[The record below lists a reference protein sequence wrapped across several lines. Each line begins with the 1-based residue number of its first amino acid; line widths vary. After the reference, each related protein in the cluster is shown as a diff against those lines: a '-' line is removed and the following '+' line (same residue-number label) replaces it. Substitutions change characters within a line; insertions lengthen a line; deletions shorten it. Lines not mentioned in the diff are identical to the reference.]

1 MGLDCNKLTNMKYNS
16 LLSVCLMT
24 ALLFS
29 CKTSEVEGIEGTTE
43 VTFSLA
49 TDGTHHKVKSELA
62 ADYIPEVDDFTVEVF
77 KQEGSK
83 DKRLYRDT
91 YPNSKDKA
99 IKLNAGSYY
108 MLAYHGNALGVGFGK
123 EYAYFQAKEPFQISA
138 DQRKVS
144 VSATA
149 KLYNVKVAMNYGADL
164 LKDYPDFLITLATDK
179 EGAKGTLSYT
189 KNDAAKEGFI
199 PAGTLTFTLFQ
210 DKSQVKANPDENGN
224 IKVNAF
230 RKTITVEPNDF
241 ITLTVNTKPA
251 EGKLTVGIEID
262 KETETVTDNV
272 EINSTYVSTE
282 APVVTLGDKLTSTL
296 EFHEEEDLTGALV
309 SLKSAAGY
317 SHVYLD
323 FTSPYLES
331 KGLISGLDLMNMDEA
346 TKAKMDKLGIT
357 TTEMGPDV
365 KFAAVDFSGLSQKVK
380 YEAVPFD
387 ATFNVRVVDNNGNT
401 VTSAPFTIKIQ
412 KLTAQ
417 VNVAKANAFARSFR
431 GVTMTVNKGTASKFA
446 LQYRTGDGDWTTVK
460 PESIEGNTLNFA
472 KIGGSLLPETAYQFR
487 SIYDNNAA
495 EVSDNVVVTTEAAA
509 QVGNA
514 GFEEWTTETIKI
526 SVEAA
531 KDRELDWYLPYS
543 NNSDSNN
550 SDNWWAVTSKRSI
563 VTNILG
569 TTETC
574 VKSFPTVA
582 YSPQE
587 FTQGN
592 INISAHVYSVN
603 VGKYNTDLTPN
614 SMFGHDD
621 KTYVG
626 ELFIGTADDSGNHS
640 SDGHSFASRPD
651 KFSFKYK
658 YTPVKNEKFYVEIL
672 FKDASGNVIFS
683 KVDNDG
689 PSSSAWATYT
699 CDINWEDIHKKV
711 SSIYISFKSTSS
723 SSPDKINRSTIEVA
737 GNNFTGHFGS
747 SLYIDD
753 IQMIYE

>member
-77 KQEGSK
+77 KQKDSK
-83 DKRLYRDT
+83 EVRLYRDS

-99 IKLNAGSYY
+99 IKLNEGSYY

-210 DKSQVKANPDENGN
+210 DKSQVNATPDENGN
-224 IKVNAF
+224 IKVTAF
-230 RKTITVEPNDF
+230 QKTITVEPNDF

-317 SHVYLD
+317 SQVHLD
-323 FTSPYLES
+323 FNSPYLGS
-331 KGLISGLDLMNMDEA
+331 KGLISGLDLMKMDEA

-380 YEAVPFD
+380 YEADPFD

-417 VNVAKANAFARSFR
+417 VNVAEANAFARSFR
-431 GVTMTVNKGTASKFA
+431 GVTMTVNEGTASKFA

-472 KIGGSLLPETAYQFR
+472 KIGGNLLPETAYQFR

-509 QVGNA
+509 QDGNA
-514 GFEEWTTETIKI
+514 GFEDWTTESMTKEVQAG
-526 SVEAA
+526 STYT
-531 KDRELDWYLPYS
+531 RNWY
-543 NNSDSNN
+543 NAFVNSEDS
-550 SDNWWAVTSKRSI
+550 WWAVTSKKSMPSS
-563 VTNILG
+563 VSASSNYN
-569 TTETC
+569 
-574 VKSFPTVA
+574 VKNTPTVA
-582 YSPQE
+582 YSADS
-587 FTQGN
+587 FSGSK
-592 INISAHVYSVN
+592 SAHIFTVN
-603 VGKYNTDLTPN
+603 IGYFNTPDVASGT
-614 SMFGHDD
+614 S
-621 KTYVG
+621 YAG
-626 ELFIGTADDSGNHS
+626 ELFIGTADDSGNPTYS
-640 SDGHSFASRPD
+640 GHMFTTRPD
-651 KFSFKYK
+651 KLSFRYK
-658 YTPVKNEKFYVEIL
+658 YAPKGSEKFYVKIEL
-672 FKDASGNVIFS
+672 KDAAGSVLYSKEDTQGPEASKWTEYTTSIDWADLTKKPENILIIFKS
-683 KVDNDG
+683 
-689 PSSSAWATYT
+689 SSSA
-699 CDINWEDIHKKV
+699 KPKV
-711 SSIYISFKSTSS
+711 SAKS
-723 SSPDKINRSTIEVA
+723 NLEVA
-737 GNNFTGHFGS
+737 GKTERGHFGS

>member
-99 IKLNAGSYY
+99 IKLNVGSYY

-123 EYAYFQAKEPFQISA
+123 EYAYFQAKEPFQISK

-179 EGAKGTLSYT
+179 AGAKGTLSYT
-189 KNDAAKEGFI
+189 KDDAAKEGFI

-210 DKSQVKANPDENGN
+210 DKSQVNATPDENGN
-224 IKVNAF
+224 IKVTAF
-230 RKTITVEPNDF
+230 QKTITVEPNDF

-282 APVVTLGDKLTSTL
+282 APIVTLGDKLASTL
-296 EFHEEEDLTGALV
+296 EFHEDEDLTGALV
-309 SLKSAAGY
+309 SLKSSAGY

-331 KGLISGLDLMNMDEA
+331 KGLKSGLDLMNMDEA
-346 TKAKMDKLGIT
+346 TKAEMDKLGIT
-357 TTEMGPDV
+357 TTEMGPDI

-387 ATFNVRVVDNNGNT
+387 ATFKVRVVDNNDNT
-401 VTSAPFTIKIQ
+401 VTSAPFTIKIK

-417 VNVAKANAFARSFR
+417 VNVAEANAFARSFR
-431 GVTMTVNKGTASKFA
+431 GVTMTVNEGIASKFA
-446 LQYRTGDGDWTTVK
+446 LQYRTGEGDWTTVN

-514 GFEEWTTETIKI
+514 GFEDWTTETIKI
-526 SVEAA
+526 SVVAA

-543 NNSDSNN
+543 NNSDS
-550 SDNWWAVTSKRSI
+550 WWAVTSKKSI
-563 VTNILG
+563 VTSIFA

-582 YSPQE
+582 YSPKE
-587 FTQGN
+587 FTEGTK
-592 INISAHVYSVN
+592 SAHVFSVDI
-603 VGKYNTDLTPN
+603 GKNSTDVAPGASHT
-614 SMFGHDD
+614 
-621 KTYVG
+621 TYPG
-626 ELFIGTADDSGNHS
+626 ELFIGTADNSGNHA
-640 SDGHSFASRPD
+640 SDGHSFVGRPD
-651 KFSFKYK
+651 RFTFKYK
-658 YTPVKNEKFYVEIL
+658 YAPVGEEKFYVEIL

-689 PSSSAWATYT
+689 PSSSDWATYT

>member
-123 EYAYFQAKEPFQISA
+123 EYAYFQAKEPFQISK

-179 EGAKGTLSYT
+179 AGAKGTLSYT
-189 KNDAAKEGFI
+189 KDDAAKEGFI

-210 DKSQVKANPDENGN
+210 DKSQVNATPDENGN
-224 IKVNAF
+224 IKVTAF
-230 RKTITVEPNDF
+230 QKTITVEPNDF

-282 APVVTLGDKLTSTL
+282 APIVTLGDKLASTL
-296 EFHEEEDLTGALV
+296 EFHEDEDLTGALV

-331 KGLISGLDLMNMDEA
+331 KGLTSGLDLMNMDEA
-346 TKAKMDKLGIT
+346 AKAEMDRLGIT

-387 ATFNVRVVDNNGNT
+387 ATFKVRVVDNNDNT

-417 VNVAKANAFARSFR
+417 VNVAEANAFARSFR
-431 GVTMTVNKGTASKFA
+431 GVTMTVNEGIASKFA
-446 LQYRTGDGDWTTVK
+446 LQYRTGEGDWTTVK
-460 PESIEGNTLNFA
+460 PESIEGNTLTFA

-514 GFEEWTTETIKI
+514 GFEDWTTETMTVKVNWT
-526 SVEAA
+526 S
-531 KDRELDWYLPYS
+531 KKFTHNWYNAFS
-543 NNSDSNN
+543 NSASDK
-550 SDNWWAVTSKRSI
+550 WWAVTSKKSMPAS
-563 VTNILG
+563 VNDVG
-569 TTETC
+569 NYN
-574 VKSFPTVA
+574 VKNFTTVA
-582 YSPQE
+582 YSPAE
-587 FTQGN
+587 KCEGAY
-592 INISAHVYSVN
+592 SAHLFSVN
-603 VGKYNTDLTPN
+603 IGGMNTTNDILAGNT
-614 SMFGHDD
+614 
-621 KTYVG
+621 TYPG
-626 ELFIGTADDSGNHS
+626 ELFIGTADDSGNPS
-640 SDGHSFASRPD
+640 YSGHKFINRPD

-658 YTPVKNEKFYVEIL
+658 YAPKGSEKFYVKIE
-672 FKDASGNVIFS
+672 FKDASGNVLYTS
-683 KVDNDG
+683 EDLEG
-689 PSSSAWATYT
+689 PSASEWTEYSTSIDWSDLT
-699 CDINWEDIHKKV
+699 KKPEN
-711 SSIYISFKSTSS
+711 ILIIFKSS
-723 SSPDKINRSTIEVA
+723 SSKDPDVTAKSNLEVA
-737 GNNFTGHFGS
+737 GQTETGHFGS

>member
-83 DKRLYRDT
+83 DKRLYRDS

-99 IKLNAGSYY
+99 IKLNEGSYY

-210 DKSQVKANPDENGN
+210 DKSQVNANPDENGN

-282 APVVTLGDKLTSTL
+282 APIVTLGDKLASTL
-296 EFHEEEDLTGALV
+296 EFHEDEDLTGALV

-331 KGLISGLDLMNMDEA
+331 KGLESGLDLMKMDEA
-346 TKAKMDKLGIT
+346 TKAEMDKLGIT

-380 YEAVPFD
+380 YEAVPFY
-387 ATFNVRVVDNNGNT
+387 ATFNVRVVDNNDNT

-417 VNVAKANAFARSFR
+417 VNVAEANAFARSFR
-431 GVTMTVNKGTASKFA
+431 GVTMTVNEGTASKFA
-446 LQYRTGDGDWTTVK
+446 LQYRTGDGDWTTVN

-514 GFEEWTTETIKI
+514 GFQDWTTERITIKVQL
-526 SVEAA
+526 SD
-531 KDRELDWYLPYS
+531 DRQLDWYLPYNSIS
-543 NNSDSNN
+543 N
-550 SDNWWAVTSKRSI
+550 NWWAVTSKRSI
-563 VTNILG
+563 VTNILA

-587 FTQGN
+587 FAQEFTQG
-592 INISAHVYSVN
+592 NISAHVYSVN

>member
-210 DKSQVKANPDENGN
+210 DKSQVNATPDENGN
-224 IKVNAF
+224 IKVTAF
-230 RKTITVEPNDF
+230 QKTITVEPNDF

-323 FTSPYLES
+323 FTSPYLVS
-331 KGLISGLDLMNMDEA
+331 KGLISGLDLMKMDEA

-380 YEAVPFD
+380 YEADPFD

-417 VNVAKANAFARSFR
+417 VNVAEANAFARSFR
-431 GVTMTVNKGTASKFA
+431 GVTMTVNEGTASKFA

-514 GFEEWTTETIKI
+514 GFEDWTTESMTMEVQAG
-526 SVEAA
+526 STYT
-531 KDRELDWYLPYS
+531 RNWY
-543 NNSDSNN
+543 NAFVNSEDS
-550 SDNWWAVTSKRSI
+550 WWAVTSKKSMPSS
-563 VTNILG
+563 VSASSNYN
-569 TTETC
+569 
-574 VKSFPTVA
+574 VKNTPTVA
-582 YSPQE
+582 YSAAS
-587 FTQGN
+587 FSGSK
-592 INISAHVYSVN
+592 SAHIFTVN
-603 VGKYNTDLTPN
+603 IGYFNTPDVASGT
-614 SMFGHDD
+614 S
-621 KTYVG
+621 YAG
-626 ELFIGTADDSGNHS
+626 ELFIGTADDSGHPTYS
-640 SDGHSFASRPD
+640 GHMFTTRPD
-651 KFSFKYK
+651 KLSFRYK
-658 YTPVKNEKFYVEIL
+658 YAPKGSEKFYVKIEL
-672 FKDASGNVIFS
+672 KDAAGSVLYSKEDTQGPAATEWTEYTTSIDWADLTKKPENILIIFKS
-683 KVDNDG
+683 
-689 PSSSAWATYT
+689 SSSA
-699 CDINWEDIHKKV
+699 KPKV
-711 SSIYISFKSTSS
+711 SAKS
-723 SSPDKINRSTIEVA
+723 NLEVA
-737 GNNFTGHFGS
+737 GKTERGHFGS

>member
-210 DKSQVKANPDENGN
+210 DKSQVNATPDENGN
-224 IKVNAF
+224 IKVTAF

-282 APVVTLGDKLTSTL
+282 APIVTLGDKLASTL
-296 EFHEEEDLTGALV
+296 EFHEDEDLTGALV

-317 SHVYLD
+317 SNVYLD

-346 TKAKMDKLGIT
+346 TKAEMDKLGIT

-380 YEAVPFD
+380 YEADPFD
-387 ATFNVRVVDNNGNT
+387 ATFNVRVVDNNDNT

-417 VNVAKANAFARSFR
+417 VNVAEANAFARSFR
-431 GVTMTVNKGTASKFA
+431 GVTMTVNEGTASKFA
-446 LQYRTGDGDWTTVK
+446 LQYRTGDGDWTTVN

-514 GFEEWTTETIKI
+514 GFEDWTTETIKI
-526 SVEAA
+526 SVVAA

-563 VTNILG
+563 VTNILA

-603 VGKYNTDLTPN
+603 VGKYNTDLSP
-614 SMFGHDD
+614 FGHDN

-689 PSSSAWATYT
+689 PSSPDWATYT

-737 GNNFTGHFGS
+737 GNKFTGHFGS

>member
-62 ADYIPEVDDFTVEVF
+62 ADYIPKVDDFTVEVF

-210 DKSQVKANPDENGN
+210 DKSQVNATPDENGN
-224 IKVNAF
+224 IKVTAF

-282 APVVTLGDKLTSTL
+282 APIVTLGDKLASTL
-296 EFHEEEDLTGALV
+296 EFHEDEDLTGALV

-323 FTSPYLES
+323 FTSPYLVS

-346 TKAKMDKLGIT
+346 TKAEMDKLGIT

-417 VNVAKANAFARSFR
+417 VNVAEANAFARSFR

-446 LQYRTGDGDWTTVK
+446 LQYRTGEGDWTTVQ

-514 GFEEWTTETIKI
+514 GFEVWTTDTMTVKI
-526 SVEAA
+526 NANIFGKKFTHNWYEAFGNSVD
-531 KDRELDWYLPYS
+531 K
-543 NNSDSNN
+543 
-550 SDNWWAVTSKRSI
+550 WWAVTSKKSMPTS
-563 VTNILG
+563 VNDVSNYN
-569 TTETC
+569 
-574 VKSFPTVA
+574 VKNFPTVA
-582 YSPQE
+582 YSSTE
-587 FTQGN
+587 KCEGSY
-592 INISAHVYSVN
+592 SAHLFSVN
-603 VGKYNTDLTPN
+603 IGGMNTSSSILAGNT
-614 SMFGHDD
+614 
-621 KTYVG
+621 TYPG
-626 ELFIGTADDSGNHS
+626 ELFIGTADDSGNPTYS
-640 SDGHSFASRPD
+640 GHRFTTRPD
-651 KFSFKYK
+651 KISFRYK
-658 YTPVKNEKFYVEIL
+658 YAPKGSEKFYVKIEL
-672 FKDASGNVIFS
+672 KDAAGSVLYSKEDTQGPAATEWTEYTTSIDWADLTKKPENILIIFKS
-683 KVDNDG
+683 
-689 PSSSAWATYT
+689 SSSAKPDVTA
-699 CDINWEDIHKKV
+699 
-711 SSIYISFKSTSS
+711 KS
-723 SSPDKINRSTIEVA
+723 NLEVA
-737 GNNFTGHFGS
+737 GKIETGHFGS

>member
-16 LLSVCLMT
+16 LLSVCMMT

-123 EYAYFQAKEPFQISA
+123 EYAYFQAKEPFQISK

-210 DKSQVKANPDENGN
+210 DKSQVNATPDENGN
-224 IKVNAF
+224 IKVTAF

-282 APVVTLGDKLTSTL
+282 APIVTLGDKLASTL
-296 EFHEEEDLTGALV
+296 EFHEDEDLTGALV

-346 TKAKMDKLGIT
+346 TKAEMDKLGIT

-380 YEAVPFD
+380 YEAVPFN
-387 ATFNVRVVDNNGNT
+387 ATFKVRVVDNNDNT

-417 VNVAKANAFARSFR
+417 VNVAEANAFARSFR

-446 LQYRTGDGDWTTVK
+446 LQYRTGEGDWTTVQ

-495 EVSDNVVVTTEAAA
+495 EVSDDVVVTTEAAA

-514 GFEEWTTETIKI
+514 GFEVWTTDSMT
-526 SVEAA
+526 VEINWSS
-531 KDRELDWYLPYS
+531 KKFTHNWYNAF
-543 NNSDSNN
+543 NNSA
-550 SDNWWAVTSKRSI
+550 SDKWWAVTSKQSMPAK
-563 VTNILG
+563 VNFLAGSNINRYN
-569 TTETC
+569 
-574 VKSFPTVA
+574 VKNFPTVA
-582 YSPQE
+582 YSTE
-587 FTQGN
+587 SFSGSK
-592 INISAHVYSVN
+592 SAHIFTVN
-603 VGKYNTDLTPN
+603 VGGTNTLSGLGAVET
-614 SMFGHDD
+614 S
-621 KTYVG
+621 YAG
-626 ELFIGTADDSGNHS
+626 ELFIGSANDSGKPTYS
-640 SDGHSFASRPD
+640 GHKFTTRPD
-651 KFSFKYK
+651 KLSFRYK
-658 YTPVKNEKFYVEIL
+658 YAPQGSEQFYVKIEL
-672 FKDASGNVIFS
+672 KDAAGSVLYSKEDTQGPAASEWTEYSVSFDWGDFS
-683 KVDNDG
+683 KQPENILIIFK
-689 PSSSAWATYT
+689 SSSA
-699 CDINWEDIHKKV
+699 KK
-711 SSIYISFKSTSS
+711 
-723 SSPDKINRSTIEVA
+723 PDVTANTTMEVA
-737 GNNFTGHFGS
+737 GVTEPGHFGS

>member
-99 IKLNAGSYY
+99 IKLNEGSYY

-210 DKSQVKANPDENGN
+210 DKSQVNATPDENGN
-224 IKVNAF
+224 IKVTAF

-282 APVVTLGDKLTSTL
+282 APIVTLGDKLASTL
-296 EFHEEEDLTGALV
+296 EFHEDEDLTGALV

-346 TKAKMDKLGIT
+346 TKAEMDKLGIT

-417 VNVAKANAFARSFR
+417 VNVAEANAFARSFR
-431 GVTMTVNKGTASKFA
+431 GVTMTVNEGTASKFA
-446 LQYRTGDGDWTTVK
+446 LQYRTGDGDWTTVN

-487 SIYDNNAA
+487 SIYDSNAA

-514 GFEEWTTETIKI
+514 GFEDWTTESITIKVKL
-526 SVEAA
+526 SD
-531 KDRELDWYLPYS
+531 DRQLDWYLPYNSIS
-543 NNSDSNN
+543 N
-550 SDNWWAVTSKRSI
+550 NWWAVTSKRSI
-563 VTNILG
+563 VTNILA

-582 YSPQE
+582 YSPKE
-587 FTQGN
+587 FTQGK
-592 INISAHVYSVN
+592 ISAHVYSVN
-603 VGKYNTDLTPN
+603 VGKYNLDLSP
-614 SMFGHDD
+614 FGHDN

>member
-62 ADYIPEVDDFTVEVF
+62 ADYIPKVDDFTVEVF

-210 DKSQVKANPDENGN
+210 DKSQVNANPDENGN
-224 IKVNAF
+224 IKVIAF

-282 APVVTLGDKLTSTL
+282 APVVTLGDKLVSAL
-296 EFHEEEDLTGALV
+296 EFHEDEDLTGALV

-346 TKAKMDKLGIT
+346 TKAEMDKLGIT

-380 YEAVPFD
+380 YEADPFD

-431 GVTMTVNKGTASKFA
+431 GVTMTVNEGTASKFA
-446 LQYRTGDGDWTTVK
+446 LQYRTGEGDWTTVN

-495 EVSDNVVVTTEAAA
+495 EVSDTVVVTTEAAA

-514 GFEEWTTETIKI
+514 GFEVWTTDSMTVKI
-526 SVEAA
+526 NANIFGKKFTHNWYEAFGNSVD
-531 KDRELDWYLPYS
+531 K
-543 NNSDSNN
+543 
-550 SDNWWAVTSKRSI
+550 WWAVTSKKSMPTS
-563 VTNILG
+563 VNDVSNYN
-569 TTETC
+569 
-574 VKSFPTVA
+574 VKNFPTVA
-582 YSPQE
+582 YSSTE
-587 FTQGN
+587 KCEGSY
-592 INISAHVYSVN
+592 SAHLFSVN
-603 VGKYNTDLTPN
+603 IGGMNTSSSILAGNT
-614 SMFGHDD
+614 
-621 KTYVG
+621 TYPG
-626 ELFIGTADDSGNHS
+626 ELFIGTADDSGNPTYS
-640 SDGHSFASRPD
+640 GHRFTTRPD
-651 KFSFKYK
+651 KISFRYK
-658 YTPVKNEKFYVEIL
+658 YAPKGSEKFYVKIEL
-672 FKDASGNVIFS
+672 KDAAGSVLYSKEDTQGPEALKWTEYSVSFDWSDFS
-683 KVDNDG
+683 KQPENILIIFK
-689 PSSSAWATYT
+689 SSSA
-699 CDINWEDIHKKV
+699 KKPGV
-711 SSIYISFKSTSS
+711 TA
-723 SSPDKINRSTIEVA
+723 NTTMEVA
-737 GNNFTGHFGS
+737 GVPEPGHFGS

>member
-29 CKTSEVEGIEGTTE
+29 CKTSDVEGIEGTTE

-77 KQEGSK
+77 KQKDSK
-83 DKRLYRDT
+83 EVRLYRDT

-123 EYAYFQAKEPFQISA
+123 EYAYFQAKEPFQISK

-179 EGAKGTLSYT
+179 EGAKGKLSYT
-189 KNDAAKEGFI
+189 KDDAAKEGFI

-210 DKSQVKANPDENGN
+210 DKSQVNATPDENGN
-224 IKVNAF
+224 IKVTAF
-230 RKTITVEPNDF
+230 QKTITVEPNDF

-282 APVVTLGDKLTSTL
+282 APIVTLGDKLASTL
-296 EFHEEEDLTGALV
+296 EFHEDEDLTGALV

-331 KGLISGLDLMNMDEA
+331 KGLKSGLDLMNMDET
-346 TKAKMDKLGIT
+346 TKAEMDKLGIT

-387 ATFNVRVVDNNGNT
+387 ATFKVRVVDNNDNT

-417 VNVAKANAFARSFR
+417 VNVAEANAFARSFR
-431 GVTMTVNKGTASKFA
+431 GVTMTVNEGIASKFA
-446 LQYRTGDGDWTTVK
+446 LQYRTGEGDWTTVK
-460 PESIEGNTLNFA
+460 PESIEGNTLTFA

-514 GFEEWTTETIKI
+514 GFEDWTTETMTVKVQAG
-526 SVEAA
+526 STFT
-531 KDRELDWYLPYS
+531 RNWY
-543 NNSDSNN
+543 NAFVNSEDS
-550 SDNWWAVTSKRSI
+550 WWAVTSKQSMPSS
-563 VTNILG
+563 VTASSNYN
-569 TTETC
+569 
-574 VKSFPTVA
+574 VKNTPTVA
-582 YSPQE
+582 YSADS
-587 FTQGN
+587 FSGSK
-592 INISAHVYSVN
+592 SAHIFTVN
-603 VGKYNTDLTPN
+603 IGRFNTPDVASGT
-614 SMFGHDD
+614 SFA
-621 KTYVG
+621 G
-626 ELFIGTADDSGNHS
+626 ELFIGTADDSGKPTYS
-640 SDGHSFASRPD
+640 GHMFTTRPD
-651 KFSFKYK
+651 KLSFRYK
-658 YTPVKNEKFYVEIL
+658 YAPKGSEKFYVKIEL
-672 FKDASGNVIFS
+672 KDAAGSVLYSKEDPQGPAATEWTEYTTSIDWADLTKKPENILIIF
-683 KVDNDG
+683 K
-689 PSSSAWATYT
+689 
-699 CDINWEDIHKKV
+699 
-711 SSIYISFKSTSS
+711 SS
-723 SSPDKINRSTIEVA
+723 SSTKPNVSAKSNLEVA
-737 GNNFTGHFGS
+737 GKTERGHFGS

>member
-210 DKSQVKANPDENGN
+210 DKSQVNATPDENGN
-224 IKVNAF
+224 IKVTAF

-296 EFHEEEDLTGALV
+296 EFHEDEDLTGALV

-323 FTSPYLES
+323 FTSPYLVS
-331 KGLISGLDLMNMDEA
+331 RGLESGLDLMKMDEA
-346 TKAKMDKLGIT
+346 TKAEMDKLGIT

-387 ATFNVRVVDNNGNT
+387 ATFNVRVVDNNDNT

-417 VNVAKANAFARSFR
+417 VNVAEANAFARSFR
-431 GVTMTVNKGTASKFA
+431 GVTMTVNEGIASKFA

-514 GFEEWTTETIKI
+514 GFEDWTTESITIKVKL
-526 SVEAA
+526 SD
-531 KDRELDWYLPYS
+531 DRQLDWYLPYNSIS
-543 NNSDSNN
+543 N
-550 SDNWWAVTSKRSI
+550 NWWAVTSKRSI
-563 VTNILG
+563 VTNILA

-587 FTQGN
+587 FTQEFTQG
-592 INISAHVYSVN
+592 NISAHVYSVN
-603 VGKYNTDLTPN
+603 VGKYNTDLSP
-614 SMFGHDD
+614 FGHDN

>member
-29 CKTSEVEGIEGTTE
+29 CKTSDVEGIEGTTE

-138 DQRKVS
+138 DKRKVS

-210 DKSQVKANPDENGN
+210 DKSQVNATPDGNGN
-224 IKVNAF
+224 IKVTAF

-296 EFHEEEDLTGALV
+296 KFHEEEDLTGALV

-317 SHVYLD
+317 SNVYLN
-323 FTSPYLES
+323 FTSPYLEH
-331 KGLISGLDLMNMDEA
+331 KGLKSPLDLMNMDEA

-380 YEAVPFD
+380 YEADPFY
-387 ATFNVRVVDNNGNT
+387 ATFNVCVVDNNGNT

-417 VNVAKANAFARSFR
+417 VNVAEANAFARSFR
-431 GVTMTVNKGTASKFA
+431 GVTMTVNEGTASKFA
-446 LQYRTGDGDWTTVK
+446 LQYRTGEGDWTTVK

-514 GFEEWTTETIKI
+514 GFEHWTTETIKI
-526 SVEAA
+526 SVVAA

-550 SDNWWAVTSKRSI
+550 SDSWWAVTSKKSI
-563 VTNILG
+563 VTSILA

-582 YSPQE
+582 YSPKK
-587 FTQGN
+587 FTEGAK
-592 INISAHVYSVN
+592 SAHVFSVDI
-603 VGKYNTDLTPN
+603 GKNSTDIAPGASHT
-614 SMFGHDD
+614 
-621 KTYVG
+621 TYPG
-626 ELFIGTADDSGNHS
+626 ELFIGTADNSGNHS

-672 FKDASGNVIFS
+672 FKDASGNVLFS

-689 PSSSAWATYT
+689 PSSSDWATYT

-737 GNNFTGHFGS
+737 GNDFTGHFGS

>member
-99 IKLNAGSYY
+99 IKLNVGSYY

-123 EYAYFQAKEPFQISA
+123 EYAYFQAKEPFQISK

-189 KNDAAKEGFI
+189 KDDAAKEGFI

-210 DKSQVKANPDENGN
+210 DKSQVNTTPDENGN
-224 IKVNAF
+224 IKVTAF
-230 RKTITVEPNDF
+230 QKTITVEPNDF

-282 APVVTLGDKLTSTL
+282 APIVTLGDKLASTL
-296 EFHEEEDLTGALV
+296 EFHEDEDLTGALV
-309 SLKSAAGY
+309 SLKSSAGY

-323 FTSPYLES
+323 FTSSYLES
-331 KGLISGLDLMNMDEA
+331 KGLTSGLDLMNMDEA
-346 TKAKMDKLGIT
+346 TKAEMDKLGIT
-357 TTEMGPDV
+357 TTEMRPDI
-365 KFAAVDFSGLSQKVK
+365 KFAAVDFSGLSQKIK

-387 ATFNVRVVDNNGNT
+387 ATFKVRVVDNNDNT

-417 VNVAKANAFARSFR
+417 VNVAEANAFARSFR
-431 GVTMTVNKGTASKFA
+431 GVTMTVNEGIASKFA
-446 LQYRTGDGDWTTVK
+446 LQYRTGEGDWTTVK

-514 GFEEWTTETIKI
+514 GFEDWTTETIKI
-526 SVEAA
+526 SVTAA

-543 NNSDSNN
+543 NNSDS
-550 SDNWWAVTSKRSI
+550 WWAVTSKKSI
-563 VTNILG
+563 VTSIFA

-582 YSPQE
+582 YSPKE
-587 FTQGN
+587 FTEGTK
-592 INISAHVYSVN
+592 SAHVFSVDI
-603 VGKYNTDLTPN
+603 GKNSTDAAPGINHT
-614 SMFGHDD
+614 
-621 KTYVG
+621 TYPG
-626 ELFIGTADDSGNHS
+626 ELFIGTADNSGNHA
-640 SDGHSFASRPD
+640 SDGHSFVGRPD
-651 KFSFKYK
+651 RFTFKYK
-658 YTPVKNEKFYVEIL
+658 YAPVGEEKFYVEIL

-689 PSSSAWATYT
+689 PSSSDWATYT

>member
-1 MGLDCNKLTNMKYNS
+1 MGLNCNKLTNMKYNS

-77 KQEGSK
+77 KQKDSK
-83 DKRLYRDT
+83 EVRLYRDT

-99 IKLNAGSYY
+99 IKLNEGSYY

-210 DKSQVKANPDENGN
+210 DKSQVNATPDENGN
-224 IKVNAF
+224 IKVTAF
-230 RKTITVEPNDF
+230 QKTITVEPNDF

-262 KETETVTDNV
+262 KESETVTDNV

-346 TKAKMDKLGIT
+346 TEAEMDKLGIT

-387 ATFNVRVVDNNGNT
+387 ATFNVRVVDNNDNT

-417 VNVAKANAFARSFR
+417 VNVAEANAFARSFR
-431 GVTMTVNKGTASKFA
+431 GVTMTVNEGTASKFA
-446 LQYRTGDGDWTTVK
+446 LQYRTGDGDWTTVN

-472 KIGGSLLPETAYQFR
+472 KIGGNLLPETAYQFR

-514 GFEEWTTETIKI
+514 GFEDWTTESITIKVKL
-526 SVEAA
+526 SD
-531 KDRELDWYLPYS
+531 DRQLDWYLPYNSIS
-543 NNSDSNN
+543 N
-550 SDNWWAVTSKRSI
+550 NWWAVTSKRSI
-563 VTNILG
+563 VTNILA

-582 YSPQE
+582 YSPKE
-587 FTQGN
+587 FTQGK
-592 INISAHVYSVN
+592 ISAHVYSVN
-603 VGKYNTDLTPN
+603 VGMYNTDLTPN

>member
-83 DKRLYRDT
+83 DKRLYRDS

-99 IKLNAGSYY
+99 IKLNEGSYY

-210 DKSQVKANPDENGN
+210 DKSQVNATPDDNGN
-224 IKVNAF
+224 IKVTAF

-282 APVVTLGDKLTSTL
+282 APIVTLGDKLASTL
-296 EFHEEEDLTGALV
+296 EFHEDEDLTGALV

-323 FTSPYLES
+323 FTSPYLVS
-331 KGLISGLDLMNMDEA
+331 KGLISGLDLMKMDEA
-346 TKAKMDKLGIT
+346 TKAEMDKLGIT

-417 VNVAKANAFARSFR
+417 VNVAEANAFARSFR
-431 GVTMTVNKGTASKFA
+431 GVTMTVNEGTASKFA
-446 LQYRTGDGDWTTVK
+446 LQYRTGDGDWTTVN

-514 GFEEWTTETIKI
+514 GFEDWTTESITIKVKL
-526 SVEAA
+526 SD
-531 KDRELDWYLPYS
+531 DRQLDWYLPYNSIS
-543 NNSDSNN
+543 N
-550 SDNWWAVTSKRSI
+550 NWWAVTSKRSI
-563 VTNILG
+563 VTNILA

-582 YSPQE
+582 YSPKE
-587 FTQGN
+587 FTQGK
-592 INISAHVYSVN
+592 ISAHVYSVN
-603 VGKYNTDLTPN
+603 VGMYNTDLTPN

>member
-1 MGLDCNKLTNMKYNS
+1 
-16 LLSVCLMT
+16 MT

-29 CKTSEVEGIEGTTE
+29 CKTSDVEGIEGTTE

-62 ADYIPEVDDFTVEVF
+62 ADYIPAVDDFTVEVF

-99 IKLNAGSYY
+99 IKLNGGSYY

-123 EYAYFQAKEPFQISA
+123 EYAYFQAKEPFQISK

-164 LKDYPDFLITLATDK
+164 LKDYPDFLITLATDMA
-179 EGAKGTLSYT
+179 GAKGTLSYT
-189 KNDAAKEGFI
+189 KDDAAKEGFI

-210 DKSQVKANPDENGN
+210 DKSQVNTTPDENGN
-224 IKVNAF
+224 IKVTAF
-230 RKTITVEPNDF
+230 QKTITVEPNDF

-282 APVVTLGDKLTSTL
+282 APIVTLGDKLASAL
-296 EFHEEEDLTGALV
+296 EFHEDEDLTGALV

-331 KGLISGLDLMNMDEA
+331 KGLKSGLDLMNMDEA
-346 TKAKMDKLGIT
+346 TKAEMDKLGIT
-357 TTEMGPDV
+357 TTEMGPDI

-387 ATFNVRVVDNNGNT
+387 ATFKVRVVDNNDNT

-417 VNVAKANAFARSFR
+417 VNVAEANAFARSFR
-431 GVTMTVNKGTASKFA
+431 GVTMTVNEGIASKFA
-446 LQYRTGDGDWTTVK
+446 LQYRTGEGDWTTVN

-514 GFEEWTTETIKI
+514 GFEDWTTETIKI
-526 SVEAA
+526 SVTAA

-543 NNSDSNN
+543 NNSDS
-550 SDNWWAVTSKRSI
+550 WWAVTSKKSI
-563 VTNILG
+563 VTSIFA

-582 YSPQE
+582 YSPKE
-587 FTQGN
+587 FTEGTK
-592 INISAHVYSVN
+592 SAHVFSVDI
-603 VGKYNTDLTPN
+603 GKNSTDAAPGINHT
-614 SMFGHDD
+614 
-621 KTYVG
+621 TYPG
-626 ELFIGTADDSGNHS
+626 ELFIGTADNSGNHA
-640 SDGHSFASRPD
+640 SDGHSFVGRPD
-651 KFSFKYK
+651 RFTFKYK
-658 YTPVKNEKFYVEIL
+658 YAPVGEEKFYVEIL

-689 PSSSAWATYT
+689 PSSSDWATYT

>member
-123 EYAYFQAKEPFQISA
+123 EYAYFQAKEPFQISK
-138 DQRKVS
+138 DQRKVA

-282 APVVTLGDKLTSTL
+282 APIVTLGDKLASTL
-296 EFHEEEDLTGALV
+296 EFHEDEDLTGALV

-323 FTSPYLES
+323 FNSPYLVS
-331 KGLISGLDLMNMDEA
+331 KGLISPLDLMNMDEA

-380 YEAVPFD
+380 YEADPFD

-417 VNVAKANAFARSFR
+417 VNVAEANAFARSFR

-509 QVGNA
+509 QVPNA
-514 GFEEWTTETIKI
+514 GFEEWYSEVVQKAVKVDIVEWYPNKKSISDNGDKGFWATRNDLTTSPRYDATNFYCAYSGTIK
-526 SVEAA
+526 SD
-531 KDRELDWYLPYS
+531 KGH
-543 NNSDSNN
+543 NNSSCAEISTVGWGKGNTFTVLGGQCSN
-550 SDNWWAVTSKRSI
+550 I
-563 VTNILG
+563 
-569 TTETC
+569 
-574 VKSFPTVA
+574 
-582 YSPQE
+582 
-587 FTQGN
+587 
-592 INISAHVYSVN
+592 
-603 VGKYNTDLTPN
+603 TPG
-614 SMFGHDD
+614 M
-621 KTYVG
+621 
-626 ELFIGTADDSGNHS
+626 LFIGEYDKTELFGKEFH
-640 SDGHSFASRPD
+640 SRPD
-651 KFSFKYK
+651 AFEFYYKFA
-658 YTPVKNEKFYVEIL
+658 PVKNESFKAYIVVENREGDSRIELGRGEIL
-672 FKDASGNVIFS
+672 SNVEVKEFS
-683 KVDNDG
+683 KQTVKVTYSNITKI
-689 PSSSAWATYT
+689 PTHMYIVFMSSSA
-699 CDINWEDIHKKV
+699 D
-711 SSIYISFKSTSS
+711 
-723 SSPDKINRSTIEVA
+723 SPSVNSV
-737 GNNFTGHFGS
+737 TGSMGAFSGYADSRYVGS
-747 SLYIDD
+747 VLTVDD
-753 IQMIYE
+753 VNLIYE

>member
-77 KQEGSK
+77 KQKDSK
-83 DKRLYRDT
+83 EVRLYRDS

-99 IKLNAGSYY
+99 IKLNEGSYY

-210 DKSQVKANPDENGN
+210 DKSQVNANPDENGN

-282 APVVTLGDKLTSTL
+282 APIVTLGDKLASTL
-296 EFHEEEDLTGALV
+296 EFHEDEDLTGALV

-346 TKAKMDKLGIT
+346 TKAEMDKLGIT

-380 YEAVPFD
+380 YEADPFD
-387 ATFNVRVVDNNGNT
+387 ATFKVRVVDNNDNT

-431 GVTMTVNKGTASKFA
+431 GVTMTVNEGTASKFA
-446 LQYRTGDGDWTTVK
+446 LQYRTGEGDWTTVN

-495 EVSDNVVVTTEAAA
+495 EVSDTVVVTTEAAA

-514 GFEEWTTETIKI
+514 GFEVWTTDSMTVKI
-526 SVEAA
+526 NANIFGKKFTHNWYEAFGNSVD
-531 KDRELDWYLPYS
+531 K
-543 NNSDSNN
+543 
-550 SDNWWAVTSKRSI
+550 WWAVTSKKSMPTS
-563 VTNILG
+563 VNDVSNYN
-569 TTETC
+569 
-574 VKSFPTVA
+574 VKNFPTVA
-582 YSPQE
+582 YSSTE
-587 FTQGN
+587 KCEGSY
-592 INISAHVYSVN
+592 SAHLFSVN
-603 VGKYNTDLTPN
+603 IGGMNTSSSILAGNT
-614 SMFGHDD
+614 
-621 KTYVG
+621 TYPG
-626 ELFIGTADDSGNHS
+626 ELFIGTADDSGNPTYS
-640 SDGHSFASRPD
+640 GHRFTTRPD
-651 KFSFKYK
+651 KISFRYK
-658 YTPVKNEKFYVEIL
+658 YAPKGSEKFYVKIEL
-672 FKDASGNVIFS
+672 KDAAGSVLYSKEDTQGPEALKWTEYSVSFDWSDFS
-683 KVDNDG
+683 KQPENILIIFK
-689 PSSSAWATYT
+689 SSSA
-699 CDINWEDIHKKV
+699 KKPGV
-711 SSIYISFKSTSS
+711 TA
-723 SSPDKINRSTIEVA
+723 NTTMEVA
-737 GNNFTGHFGS
+737 GVPEPGHFGS

>member
-210 DKSQVKANPDENGN
+210 DKSQVNATPDENGN
-224 IKVNAF
+224 IKVTAF

-346 TKAKMDKLGIT
+346 TKAEMDKLGIT

-380 YEAVPFD
+380 YEADPFD

-417 VNVAKANAFARSFR
+417 VNVAEANAFARSFR

-446 LQYRTGDGDWTTVK
+446 LQYRTGEGDWTTVK

-514 GFEEWTTETIKI
+514 GFEVWTTDSMTVKI
-526 SVEAA
+526 NANIFGKKFTHNWYEAFGNSVD
-531 KDRELDWYLPYS
+531 K
-543 NNSDSNN
+543 
-550 SDNWWAVTSKRSI
+550 WWAVTSKKSMPTS
-563 VTNILG
+563 VNDVSNYN
-569 TTETC
+569 
-574 VKSFPTVA
+574 VKNFPTVA
-582 YSPQE
+582 YSSTE
-587 FTQGN
+587 KCEGSY
-592 INISAHVYSVN
+592 SAHLFSVN
-603 VGKYNTDLTPN
+603 IGGMNTSSSILAGNT
-614 SMFGHDD
+614 
-621 KTYVG
+621 TYPG
-626 ELFIGTADDSGNHS
+626 ELFIGTADDSGNPTYS
-640 SDGHSFASRPD
+640 GHKFINRPD

-658 YTPVKNEKFYVEIL
+658 FTPQESEKFYVKIE
-672 FKDASGNVIFS
+672 FKDASGNALYTLE
-683 KVDNDG
+683 DLEG
-689 PSSSAWATYT
+689 PSAKDWTEYSTSIDWTDLT
-699 CDINWEDIHKKV
+699 KKPEN
-711 SSIYISFKSTSS
+711 ILIIFKSS
-723 SSPDKINRSTIEVA
+723 SSKDPDVTAKSDLEVA
-737 GNNFTGHFGS
+737 GKIETGHFGS

>member
-1 MGLDCNKLTNMKYNS
+1 MGLDCNKLMNMKYNS

-43 VTFSLA
+43 VTLSLA

-62 ADYIPEVDDFTVEVF
+62 ADYIPEVDDFTIEVF

-123 EYAYFQAKEPFQISA
+123 EYAYFQAKEPFQISKE
-138 DQRKVS
+138 QRKVS

-164 LKDYPDFLITLATDK
+164 LKDYPNFLITLATDK
-179 EGAKGTLSYT
+179 AGAKGTLSYT
-189 KNDAAKEGFI
+189 KDDAAKEGFI

-210 DKSQVKANPDENGN
+210 DKSQVNATPDENGN
-224 IKVNAF
+224 IKVTAF
-230 RKTITVEPNDF
+230 QKTITVEPNDF

-251 EGKLTVGIEID
+251 EGKLIVGIEID

-282 APVVTLGDKLTSTL
+282 APIVTLGDKLASTL
-296 EFHEEEDLTGALV
+296 EFHEDEDLTGALV

-331 KGLISGLDLMNMDEA
+331 KGLKSGLDLMNMDEA
-346 TKAKMDKLGIT
+346 SKAEMDKLGIT
-357 TTEMGPDV
+357 TTEMGPDI

-387 ATFNVRVVDNNGNT
+387 ATFKVRVVDNNDNT

-417 VNVAKANAFARSFR
+417 VNVAEANAFARSFR
-431 GVTMTVNKGTASKFA
+431 GVTMTVNEGTASKFA

-509 QVGNA
+509 QVPNA
-514 GFEEWTTETIKI
+514 GFEDWYSE
-526 SVEAA
+526 VVQEAA
-531 KDRELDWYLPYS
+531 KVNIVEWYPKKS
-543 NNSDSNN
+543 V
-550 SDNWWAVTSKRSI
+550 SDNNFWATRNDLTTSPRYNS
-563 VTNILG
+563 TNYY
-569 TTETC
+569 C
-574 VKSFPTVA
+574 A
-582 YSPQE
+582 YSGTIKSDKGHNSSCAE
-587 FTQGN
+587 ISTVGWGKGNTFTSLGGKCSN
-592 INISAHVYSVN
+592 ITA
-603 VGKYNTDLTPN
+603 G
-614 SMFGHDD
+614 M
-621 KTYVG
+621 
-626 ELFIGTADDSGNHS
+626 LFIGDYINNTEIFGKE
-640 SDGHSFASRPD
+640 FLSRPD
-651 KFSFKYK
+651 AFEFYYKFA
-658 YTPVKNEKFYVEIL
+658 PVKNESFKAYIVVENRDGDSITELGRGEIL
-672 FKDASGNVIFS
+672 SNVEVKDFTKQTV
-683 KVDNDG
+683 KVTYTNITKT
-689 PSSSAWATYT
+689 PTHMYIVFMSSSA
-699 CDINWEDIHKKV
+699 D
-711 SSIYISFKSTSS
+711 
-723 SSPDKINRSTIEVA
+723 SPSVNSVM
-737 GNNFTGHFGS
+737 GS
-747 SLYIDD
+747 MGAFSGYADSRYVGSVLTVDD
-753 IQMIYE
+753 VNLIYE

>member
-24 ALLFS
+24 ALLSS
-29 CKTSEVEGIEGTTE
+29 CKTSEVEKIEGTTE

-77 KQEGSK
+77 KQKDSK
-83 DKRLYRDT
+83 EVRLYRDT

-99 IKLNAGSYY
+99 IKLNGGSYY

-164 LKDYPDFLITLATDK
+164 LKDYPDFLITLATDMA
-179 EGAKGTLSYT
+179 GAKGTLSYT
-189 KNDAAKEGFI
+189 KDDAAKEGFI

-210 DKSQVKANPDENGN
+210 DESQVNATPDENGN
-224 IKVNAF
+224 IKVTAF
-230 RKTITVEPNDF
+230 QKTITVEPNDF

-282 APVVTLGDKLTSTL
+282 APVVTLGDKLASTL
-296 EFHEEEDLTGALV
+296 EFHEDEDLTGALV

-331 KGLISGLDLMNMDEA
+331 KGLTSGLDLMNMDEA
-346 TKAKMDKLGIT
+346 TKAEMDKLGIT

-380 YEAVPFD
+380 YETVPFD
-387 ATFNVRVVDNNGNT
+387 ATFKVRVVDNNDNT

-417 VNVAKANAFARSFR
+417 VNVAEANAFARSFR
-431 GVTMTVNKGTASKFA
+431 GVTMTVNEGIASKFA
-446 LQYRTGDGDWTTVK
+446 LQYRTGEGDWTTVN

-514 GFEEWTTETIKI
+514 GFEDWTTETMTVKTTG
-526 SVEAA
+526 STFT
-531 KDRELDWYLPYS
+531 RNWY
-543 NNSDSNN
+543 NAFVNSEDS
-550 SDNWWAVTSKRSI
+550 WWAVTSKKSMPSS
-563 VTNILG
+563 VSASSNYN
-569 TTETC
+569 
-574 VKSFPTVA
+574 VKNTPTVA
-582 YSPQE
+582 YSADS
-587 FTQGN
+587 FSGSK
-592 INISAHVYSVN
+592 SAHIFTVN
-603 VGKYNTDLTPN
+603 IGYFNTPDVASGT
-614 SMFGHDD
+614 S
-621 KTYVG
+621 YAG
-626 ELFIGTADDSGNHS
+626 ELFIGTADDSGNPTYS
-640 SDGHSFASRPD
+640 GHRFTTRPD
-651 KFSFKYK
+651 KLSFRYK
-658 YTPVKNEKFYVEIL
+658 YAPKGSEKFYVKIEL
-672 FKDASGNVIFS
+672 KDATGSILYSKEDTQGPAATEWTEYTTSIDWADLTKKPENILIIFKS
-683 KVDNDG
+683 
-689 PSSSAWATYT
+689 SSSA
-699 CDINWEDIHKKV
+699 KPGV
-711 SSIYISFKSTSS
+711 SAKS
-723 SSPDKINRSTIEVA
+723 NLEVA
-737 GNNFTGHFGS
+737 GKTETGHFGS

>member
-1 MGLDCNKLTNMKYNS
+1 MGLYCNKLTNMKYNS

-210 DKSQVKANPDENGN
+210 DKSQVNATPDKNGN
-224 IKVNAF
+224 IKVTAF

-346 TKAKMDKLGIT
+346 TKAEMDKLGIT

-380 YEAVPFD
+380 YEADPFD
-387 ATFNVRVVDNNGNT
+387 ATFNVRVVDNNDST

-417 VNVAKANAFARSFR
+417 VNVAEANAFARSFR
-431 GVTMTVNKGTASKFA
+431 GVTMTVNEGIASKFA
-446 LQYRTGDGDWTTVK
+446 LQYRTGEGDWTTVK

-514 GFEEWTTETIKI
+514 GFEVWTTDSMTVKI
-526 SVEAA
+526 NANIFGKKFTHNWYEAFGNSVD
-531 KDRELDWYLPYS
+531 K
-543 NNSDSNN
+543 
-550 SDNWWAVTSKRSI
+550 WWAVTSKKSMPTS
-563 VTNILG
+563 VNDVSNYN
-569 TTETC
+569 
-574 VKSFPTVA
+574 VKNFPTVA
-582 YSPQE
+582 YSSTE
-587 FTQGN
+587 KCEGSY
-592 INISAHVYSVN
+592 SAHLFSVN
-603 VGKYNTDLTPN
+603 IGGMNTSSSILAGNT
-614 SMFGHDD
+614 
-621 KTYVG
+621 TYPG
-626 ELFIGTADDSGNHS
+626 ELFIGTADDSGNPTYS
-640 SDGHSFASRPD
+640 GHRFTTRPD
-651 KFSFKYK
+651 KISFRYK
-658 YTPVKNEKFYVEIL
+658 YAPKGSEKFYVKIEL
-672 FKDASGNVIFS
+672 KDAAGSVLYSKEDTQGPEALKWTEYSVSFDWSDFS
-683 KVDNDG
+683 KQPENILIIFK
-689 PSSSAWATYT
+689 SSSA
-699 CDINWEDIHKKV
+699 KKPGV
-711 SSIYISFKSTSS
+711 TA
-723 SSPDKINRSTIEVA
+723 NTTMEVA
-737 GNNFTGHFGS
+737 GVPEPGHFGS

>member
-77 KQEGSK
+77 KQKDSK
-83 DKRLYRDT
+83 EVRLYRDT

-149 KLYNVKVAMNYGADL
+149 KLYNVKVAMKYGADL

-199 PAGTLTFTLFQ
+199 PAGTLTFTLFR
-210 DKSQVKANPDENGN
+210 DKSQVNAPPDENGN
-224 IKVNAF
+224 IKVIAF

-317 SHVYLD
+317 SNVYLN
-323 FTSPYLES
+323 FTSPYLEH
-331 KGLISGLDLMNMDEA
+331 KGLESPLDLMNMDEA
-346 TKAKMDKLGIT
+346 TKAEMDKLGIT

-380 YEAVPFD
+380 YEADPFD

-417 VNVAKANAFARSFR
+417 VNVAEANAFARSFR
-431 GVTMTVNKGTASKFA
+431 GVTMTVNEGTASKFA

-514 GFEEWTTETIKI
+514 GFEDWTTETIKI
-526 SVEAA
+526 SVVAA

-550 SDNWWAVTSKRSI
+550 SDSWWAVTSKKSI
-563 VTNILG
+563 VTSILA

-582 YSPQE
+582 YSPKK
-587 FTQGN
+587 FTGAK
-592 INISAHVYSVN
+592 SAHVFSVDI
-603 VGKYNTDLTPN
+603 GKNSTDIAPGASHT
-614 SMFGHDD
+614 
-621 KTYVG
+621 TYPG
-626 ELFIGTADDSGNHS
+626 ELFIGTADNSGNHA
-640 SDGHSFASRPD
+640 SDGHSFVGRPD
-651 KFSFKYK
+651 RFTFKYK
-658 YTPVKNEKFYVEIL
+658 YAPVGEEKFYVEIL

-689 PSSSAWATYT
+689 PSSPDWATYT

-737 GNNFTGHFGS
+737 GKNFTGHFGS

>member
-62 ADYIPEVDDFTVEVF
+62 ADYIPKVDDFTVEVF

-210 DKSQVKANPDENGN
+210 DKSQVNATPDENGN
-224 IKVNAF
+224 IKVTAF

-262 KETETVTDNV
+262 KETEIVTDNV

-282 APVVTLGDKLTSTL
+282 APVVTLGDKLVSAL
-296 EFHEEEDLTGALV
+296 EFHEDEDLTGALV

-323 FTSPYLES
+323 FTSPYLVS
-331 KGLISGLDLMNMDEA
+331 KGLISGLDLMKMDEA
-346 TKAKMDKLGIT
+346 TKAEMDKLGIT

-401 VTSAPFTIKIQ
+401 VTSAPFTIKIK

-417 VNVAKANAFARSFR
+417 VNVAEANAFARSFR
-431 GVTMTVNKGTASKFA
+431 GVTMTVNEGIASKFA
-446 LQYRTGDGDWTTVK
+446 LQYRTGEGDWTTVK

-514 GFEEWTTETIKI
+514 GFEVWTTDTMTVKI
-526 SVEAA
+526 NANIFGKKFTHNWYEAFGNSVD
-531 KDRELDWYLPYS
+531 K
-543 NNSDSNN
+543 
-550 SDNWWAVTSKRSI
+550 WWAVTSKKSMPTS
-563 VTNILG
+563 VNDVSNYN
-569 TTETC
+569 
-574 VKSFPTVA
+574 VKNFPTVA
-582 YSPQE
+582 YSSTE
-587 FTQGN
+587 KCEGSY
-592 INISAHVYSVN
+592 SAHLFSVN
-603 VGKYNTDLTPN
+603 IGGMNTSSSILAGNT
-614 SMFGHDD
+614 
-621 KTYVG
+621 TYPG
-626 ELFIGTADDSGNHS
+626 ELFIGTADDSGNPTYS
-640 SDGHSFASRPD
+640 GHRFTTRPD
-651 KFSFKYK
+651 KISFRYK
-658 YTPVKNEKFYVEIL
+658 YAPKGSEKFYVKIEL
-672 FKDASGNVIFS
+672 KDAAGSVLYSKEDTQGPAATEWTEYTTSIDWADLTKKPENILIIFKS
-683 KVDNDG
+683 
-689 PSSSAWATYT
+689 SSSAKPDVTA
-699 CDINWEDIHKKV
+699 
-711 SSIYISFKSTSS
+711 KS
-723 SSPDKINRSTIEVA
+723 NLEVA
-737 GNNFTGHFGS
+737 GKIETGHFGS

>member
-16 LLSVCLMT
+16 LLSVCMMT

-77 KQEGSK
+77 KQKDSK
-83 DKRLYRDT
+83 EVRLYRDT

-99 IKLNAGSYY
+99 IKLNEGSYY

-123 EYAYFQAKEPFQISA
+123 EYAYFQAKKPFQISA

-199 PAGTLTFTLFQ
+199 PAGTLTFTLFR
-210 DKSQVKANPDENGN
+210 DKSQVNANPDENGN
-224 IKVNAF
+224 IKVIAF

-323 FTSPYLES
+323 FTSPYLETR
-331 KGLISGLDLMNMDEA
+331 GLKSPLDLMNMDEA

-387 ATFNVRVVDNNGNT
+387 ATFNVSVVDNNGNT

-417 VNVAKANAFARSFR
+417 VNVAEANAFARSFR
-431 GVTMTVNKGTASKFA
+431 GVTMTVNEGTASKFA
-446 LQYRTGDGDWTTVK
+446 LQYRTGDGDWTTVN

-514 GFEEWTTETIKI
+514 GFEVWTTDTMTVKI
-526 SVEAA
+526 DWGSTFTRNWYNAFGNP
-531 KDRELDWYLPYS
+531 KDS
-543 NNSDSNN
+543 
-550 SDNWWAVTSKRSI
+550 WWAVTSKKSMPSS
-563 VTNILG
+563 VPASSNYN
-569 TTETC
+569 
-574 VKSFPTVA
+574 VKNFPTVA
-582 YSPQE
+582 YSADSL
-587 FTQGN
+587 GSK
-592 INISAHVYSVN
+592 SAHIFTVN
-603 VGKYNTDLTPN
+603 VGYFNTPDVASGT
-614 SMFGHDD
+614 S
-621 KTYVG
+621 YAG
-626 ELFIGTADDSGNHS
+626 ELFIGTADDSGNPTYS
-640 SDGHSFASRPD
+640 GHRFTTRPD
-651 KFSFKYK
+651 KISFRYK
-658 YTPVKNEKFYVEIL
+658 YAPKGSEKFYVKIEL
-672 FKDASGNVIFS
+672 KDAAGSVLYSKEDTQGPAATEWTEYTTSIDWADLTKKPENILIIF
-683 KVDNDG
+683 K
-689 PSSSAWATYT
+689 
-699 CDINWEDIHKKV
+699 
-711 SSIYISFKSTSS
+711 SS
-723 SSPDKINRSTIEVA
+723 SSTKPKVSAKSNLEVA
-737 GNNFTGHFGS
+737 GKTERGHFGS

>member
-29 CKTSEVEGIEGTTE
+29 CKTSDVEGIEGTTE

-123 EYAYFQAKEPFQISA
+123 EYAYFQAKEPFQISK

-210 DKSQVKANPDENGN
+210 HKSQVNATPDENGN
-224 IKVNAF
+224 IKVTAF

-296 EFHEEEDLTGALV
+296 KFHEEEDLTGALV

-346 TKAKMDKLGIT
+346 TKAEMDKLGIT

-380 YEAVPFD
+380 YEADPFD

-417 VNVAKANAFARSFR
+417 VNVAEANAFARSFR

-446 LQYRTGDGDWTTVK
+446 LQYRTGEGDWTTVQ

-514 GFEEWTTETIKI
+514 GFEVWTTDTMTVKI
-526 SVEAA
+526 NANIFGKKFTHNWYEAFGNSVD
-531 KDRELDWYLPYS
+531 K
-543 NNSDSNN
+543 
-550 SDNWWAVTSKRSI
+550 WWAVTSKKSMPTS
-563 VTNILG
+563 VNDVSNYN
-569 TTETC
+569 
-574 VKSFPTVA
+574 VKNFPTVA
-582 YSPQE
+582 YSSTE
-587 FTQGN
+587 KCEGSY
-592 INISAHVYSVN
+592 SAHLFSVN
-603 VGKYNTDLTPN
+603 IGGMNTSSSILAGNT
-614 SMFGHDD
+614 
-621 KTYVG
+621 TYPG
-626 ELFIGTADDSGNHS
+626 ELFIGTADDSGNPTYS
-640 SDGHSFASRPD
+640 GHRFTTRPD
-651 KFSFKYK
+651 KISFRYK
-658 YTPVKNEKFYVEIL
+658 YAPKGSEKFYVKIEL
-672 FKDASGNVIFS
+672 KDAAGSVLYSKEDTQGPAATEWTEYTTSIDWADLTKKPENILIIFKS
-683 KVDNDG
+683 
-689 PSSSAWATYT
+689 SSSAKPDVTA
-699 CDINWEDIHKKV
+699 
-711 SSIYISFKSTSS
+711 KS
-723 SSPDKINRSTIEVA
+723 NLEVA
-737 GNNFTGHFGS
+737 GKTETGHFGS

>member
-123 EYAYFQAKEPFQISA
+123 EYAYFQAKEPFQISK

-210 DKSQVKANPDENGN
+210 DKSQVNATPDENGN
-224 IKVNAF
+224 IKVTAF

-282 APVVTLGDKLTSTL
+282 APIVTLGDKLASTL
-296 EFHEEEDLTGALV
+296 EFHEDEDLTGALV

-323 FTSPYLES
+323 FTSPYLVS
-331 KGLISGLDLMNMDEA
+331 RGLESGLDLMKMDEA
-346 TKAKMDKLGIT
+346 TKAEMDKLGIT

-387 ATFNVRVVDNNGNT
+387 ATFNVRVVDNNDNT

-417 VNVAKANAFARSFR
+417 VNVAEANAFARSFR
-431 GVTMTVNKGTASKFA
+431 GVTMTVNEGTASKFA
-446 LQYRTGDGDWTTVK
+446 LQYRTGDGDWTTVN

-514 GFEEWTTETIKI
+514 GFEDWTTESITIKVKL
-526 SVEAA
+526 SD
-531 KDRELDWYLPYS
+531 DRQLDWYLPYNSIS
-543 NNSDSNN
+543 N
-550 SDNWWAVTSKRSI
+550 NWWAVTSKRSI
-563 VTNILG
+563 VTNILA

-582 YSPQE
+582 YSPKE
-587 FTQGN
+587 FTQGK
-592 INISAHVYSVN
+592 ISAHVYSVN
-603 VGKYNTDLTPN
+603 VGMYNTDLTPN

>member
-99 IKLNAGSYY
+99 IKLNEGSYY

-210 DKSQVKANPDENGN
+210 DKSQVNATPDKNGN
-224 IKVNAF
+224 IKVIAF
-230 RKTITVEPNDF
+230 QKTITVEPNDF

-317 SHVYLD
+317 SNVYLN
-323 FTSPYLES
+323 FTSKYLVS
-331 KGLISGLDLMNMDEA
+331 RGLESGLDLMNMDEA

-380 YEAVPFD
+380 YEADPFD

-401 VTSAPFTIKIQ
+401 VTSAPFTIKIK

-417 VNVAKANAFARSFR
+417 VNVAEANAFARSFR
-431 GVTMTVNKGTASKFA
+431 GVTMTVNEGTASKFA

-495 EVSDNVVVTTEAAA
+495 EVSDDNVVVTTEAAA

-514 GFEEWTTETIKI
+514 GFEVWTPESMTVKI
-526 SVEAA
+526 
-531 KDRELDWYLPYS
+531 DWGSTFTRNWYNAFGNPE
-543 NNSDSNN
+543 DS
-550 SDNWWAVTSKRSI
+550 WWAVTSKKSMPSS
-563 VTNILG
+563 VPASSNYN
-569 TTETC
+569 
-574 VKSFPTVA
+574 VKNFPTVA
-582 YSPQE
+582 YSADSL
-587 FTQGN
+587 GSK
-592 INISAHVYSVN
+592 SAHIFTVN
-603 VGKYNTDLTPN
+603 VGYFNTPDVASGT
-614 SMFGHDD
+614 S
-621 KTYVG
+621 YAG
-626 ELFIGTADDSGNHS
+626 ELFIGTADDSGNPTYS
-640 SDGHSFASRPD
+640 GHRFTTRPD
-651 KFSFKYK
+651 KISFRYK
-658 YTPVKNEKFYVEIL
+658 YAPQGSEKFYVKIEL
-672 FKDASGNVIFS
+672 KDAAGSVLYSKEDTQGPEASKWTEYTTSIDWADLTKKPENILIIFKS
-683 KVDNDG
+683 
-689 PSSSAWATYT
+689 SSSA
-699 CDINWEDIHKKV
+699 KPKV
-711 SSIYISFKSTSS
+711 SAKS
-723 SSPDKINRSTIEVA
+723 DLEVA
-737 GNNFTGHFGS
+737 GQNFKGHFGS

>member
-29 CKTSEVEGIEGTTE
+29 CKTSDVEGIEGTTE

-123 EYAYFQAKEPFQISA
+123 EYAYFQAKEPFQISK

-149 KLYNVKVAMNYGADL
+149 KLYNVKIAMNYGADL
-164 LKDYPDFLITLATDK
+164 LKDYPNFLITLATDMA
-179 EGAKGTLSYT
+179 GAKGTLSYT
-189 KNDAAKEGFI
+189 KDDAAKEGFI

-210 DKSQVKANPDENGN
+210 DKSQVNATPDENGN
-224 IKVNAF
+224 IKVTAF
-230 RKTITVEPNDF
+230 QKTITVEPNDF

-282 APVVTLGDKLTSTL
+282 APIVTLGDKLASTL
-296 EFHEEEDLTGALV
+296 EFHEDEDLTGALV
-309 SLKSAAGY
+309 SLKSSAGY

-331 KGLISGLDLMNMDEA
+331 KGLTSGLDLMNMDEA
-346 TKAKMDKLGIT
+346 TKAEMDKLGIT

-387 ATFNVRVVDNNGNT
+387 ATFKVRVVDNNDNT

-417 VNVAKANAFARSFR
+417 VNVAEANAFARSFR
-431 GVTMTVNKGTASKFA
+431 GVTMTVNEGIASKFA
-446 LQYRTGDGDWTTVK
+446 LQYRTGEGDWTTVN
-460 PESIEGNTLNFA
+460 PESIEGNTLTFA

-514 GFEEWTTETIKI
+514 GFEDWTTETIKI
-526 SVEAA
+526 SVVAA

-543 NNSDSNN
+543 NNSDS
-550 SDNWWAVTSKRSI
+550 WWAVTSKKSI
-563 VTNILG
+563 VTSIFA

-582 YSPQE
+582 YSPKE
-587 FTQGN
+587 FTEGTK
-592 INISAHVYSVN
+592 SAHVFSVDI
-603 VGKYNTDLTPN
+603 GKNSTDVAPGASHT
-614 SMFGHDD
+614 
-621 KTYVG
+621 TYPG
-626 ELFIGTADDSGNHS
+626 ELFIGTADNSGNHA
-640 SDGHSFASRPD
+640 SDGHSFVGRPD
-651 KFSFKYK
+651 RFTFKYK
-658 YTPVKNEKFYVEIL
+658 YAPVGEEKFYVEIL

-689 PSSSAWATYT
+689 PSSSDWATYT

>member
-62 ADYIPEVDDFTVEVF
+62 ADYIPAVDDFTVEVF
-77 KQEGSK
+77 KQKDSK
-83 DKRLYRDT
+83 EVRLYRDT

-99 IKLNAGSYY
+99 IKLNGGSYY

-123 EYAYFQAKEPFQISA
+123 EYAYFQAKEPFQISK

-164 LKDYPDFLITLATDK
+164 LKDYPDFLITLATDMA
-179 EGAKGTLSYT
+179 GAKGKLSYT
-189 KNDAAKEGFI
+189 KDDAAKEGFI

-210 DKSQVKANPDENGN
+210 DKSQVNATPDENGN
-224 IKVNAF
+224 IKVTAF
-230 RKTITVEPNDF
+230 QKTITVEPNDF

-282 APVVTLGDKLTSTL
+282 APIVTLGDKLASTL
-296 EFHEEEDLTGALV
+296 EFHEDEDLTGALV

-331 KGLISGLDLMNMDEA
+331 KGLTSGLDLMNMDEA
-346 TKAKMDKLGIT
+346 TKAEMDKLGIT
-357 TTEMGPDV
+357 MTEMGPDI
-365 KFAAVDFSGLSQKVK
+365 KFAAVDFSDLSQKVK
-380 YEAVPFD
+380 YETVPFD
-387 ATFNVRVVDNNGNT
+387 ATFNVRVVDNNDNT
-401 VTSAPFTIKIQ
+401 VTSAPFTIKIK

-417 VNVAKANAFARSFR
+417 VNVAEANAFARSFR
-431 GVTMTVNKGTASKFA
+431 GVTMTVNEGIASKFA
-446 LQYRTGDGDWTTVK
+446 LQYRTGEGDWTTVK
-460 PESIEGNTLNFA
+460 PESIEGNTLTFA
-472 KIGGSLLPETAYQFR
+472 KIGGSLLPETAYKFR

-514 GFEEWTTETIKI
+514 GFEDWTTETIKI
-526 SVEAA
+526 SVVAA

-543 NNSDSNN
+543 NNSDS
-550 SDNWWAVTSKRSI
+550 WWAVTSKKSI
-563 VTNILG
+563 VTSIFA

-582 YSPQE
+582 YSPKE
-587 FTQGN
+587 FTEGTK
-592 INISAHVYSVN
+592 SAHVFSVDI
-603 VGKYNTDLTPN
+603 GKNSTDVAPGASHT
-614 SMFGHDD
+614 
-621 KTYVG
+621 TYPG
-626 ELFIGTADDSGNHS
+626 ELFIGTADNSGNHA
-640 SDGHSFASRPD
+640 SDGHSFVGRPD
-651 KFSFKYK
+651 RFTFKYK
-658 YTPVKNEKFYVEIL
+658 YAPVGEEKFYVEIL

-689 PSSSAWATYT
+689 PSSSDWATYT

>member
-29 CKTSEVEGIEGTTE
+29 CKTSEVEKIEGTTE

-77 KQEGSK
+77 KQKDSK
-83 DKRLYRDT
+83 EVRLYRDT

-99 IKLNAGSYY
+99 IKLNGGSYY

-123 EYAYFQAKEPFQISA
+123 EYAYFQAKEPFHISA

-189 KNDAAKEGFI
+189 KDDAAKEGFI

-210 DKSQVKANPDENGN
+210 DKSQVNATPDENGN
-224 IKVNAF
+224 IKVTAF
-230 RKTITVEPNDF
+230 QKTITVEPNDF

-282 APVVTLGDKLTSTL
+282 APIVTLGDKLASTL
-296 EFHEEEDLTGALV
+296 EFHEDEDLTGALV

-331 KGLISGLDLMNMDEA
+331 KGLESGLDLMNMDEA
-346 TKAKMDKLGIT
+346 TKSEMDKLGIA
-357 TTEMGPDV
+357 TTEMGPDI

-387 ATFNVRVVDNNGNT
+387 ATFKVRVVDNNDNT

-417 VNVAKANAFARSFR
+417 VNVAEANAFARSFR
-431 GVTMTVNKGTASKFA
+431 DVTMTVNEGIASKFA
-446 LQYRTGDGDWTTVK
+446 LQYRTGESDWTTVK
-460 PESIEGNTLNFA
+460 PESIDGNTLTFT

-514 GFEEWTTETIKI
+514 GFENWTTETMTVNVNLTTK
-526 SVEAA
+526 
-531 KDRELDWYLPYS
+531 KFTHNWYNAFS
-543 NNSDSNN
+543 NSDV
-550 SDNWWAVTSKRSI
+550 DQWWAVTSKQSMPSS
-563 VTNILG
+563 VSTSSNYNVKNI
-569 TTETC
+569 
-574 VKSFPTVA
+574 PTVA
-582 YSPQE
+582 YSADS
-587 FTQGN
+587 FSGSK
-592 INISAHVYSVN
+592 SAHIFTVN
-603 VGKYNTDLTPN
+603 IGYFNTPDVASGT
-614 SMFGHDD
+614 S
-621 KTYVG
+621 YAG
-626 ELFIGTADDSGNHS
+626 ELFIGTADDSGNPTYS
-640 SDGHSFASRPD
+640 GHRFTTRPD
-651 KFSFKYK
+651 KISFRYK
-658 YTPVKNEKFYVEIL
+658 YAPKGSEKFYVKIEL
-672 FKDASGNVIFS
+672 KDAAGSVLYSKEDTQGSAATEWTEYTTSIDWADLTKKPENILIIFKS
-683 KVDNDG
+683 
-689 PSSSAWATYT
+689 SSSAKPDVTA
-699 CDINWEDIHKKV
+699 
-711 SSIYISFKSTSS
+711 KS
-723 SSPDKINRSTIEVA
+723 NLEVA
-737 GNNFTGHFGS
+737 GKTETGHFGS

>member
-29 CKTSEVEGIEGTTE
+29 CKTSDVEGIEGTTE

-123 EYAYFQAKEPFQISA
+123 EYAYFQAKEPFQISKE
-138 DQRKVS
+138 QRKVS

-164 LKDYPDFLITLATDK
+164 LKDYPDFLITLATDMA
-179 EGAKGTLSYT
+179 GAKGKLSYT
-189 KNDAAKEGFI
+189 KDDAAKEGFI

-210 DKSQVKANPDENGN
+210 DKSQVNATPDENGN
-224 IKVNAF
+224 IKVTAF
-230 RKTITVEPNDF
+230 QKTITVEPNDF

-282 APVVTLGDKLTSTL
+282 APIVTLGDKLASAL
-296 EFHEEEDLTGALV
+296 EFHEDEDLTGALV

-331 KGLISGLDLMNMDEA
+331 KGLTSGLDLMNMDEA
-346 TKAKMDKLGIT
+346 TKAEMDKLGIT

-387 ATFNVRVVDNNGNT
+387 ATFKVRVVDNNDNT

-417 VNVAKANAFARSFR
+417 INVAEANAFARSFR
-431 GVTMTVNKGTASKFA
+431 GVTMTVNEGIASKFA
-446 LQYRTGDGDWTTVK
+446 LQYRTGEGDWTTVN

-514 GFEEWTTETIKI
+514 GFEDWTTESMTVKVNWT
-526 SVEAA
+526 S
-531 KDRELDWYLPYS
+531 KKFTHNWYNAFS
-543 NNSDSNN
+543 NSASDK
-550 SDNWWAVTSKRSI
+550 WWAVTSKKSMPAS
-563 VTNILG
+563 VNDVG
-569 TTETC
+569 NYN
-574 VKSFPTVA
+574 VKNFTTVA
-582 YSPQE
+582 YSPAE
-587 FTQGN
+587 KCEGAY
-592 INISAHVYSVN
+592 SAHLFSVN
-603 VGKYNTDLTPN
+603 IGGMNTTNDILAGNT
-614 SMFGHDD
+614 
-621 KTYVG
+621 TYPG
-626 ELFIGTADDSGNHS
+626 ELFIGTADDSGNPS
-640 SDGHSFASRPD
+640 YSGHKFINRPD

-658 YTPVKNEKFYVEIL
+658 FAPKGSEKFYVKIE
-672 FKDASGNVIFS
+672 FKDASGNVLYTLE
-683 KVDNDG
+683 DLEG
-689 PSSSAWATYT
+689 PSASDWTEYSTSIDWSDLT
-699 CDINWEDIHKKV
+699 KKPEN
-711 SSIYISFKSTSS
+711 ILIIFKSS
-723 SSPDKINRSTIEVA
+723 SSKDPDVTAKSNLEVA
-737 GNNFTGHFGS
+737 GQTETGHFGS

>member
-189 KNDAAKEGFI
+189 KDDAAKEGFI

-210 DKSQVKANPDENGN
+210 DKSQVNATPDENGN
-224 IKVNAF
+224 IKVTAF

-282 APVVTLGDKLTSTL
+282 APIVTLGDKLASTL
-296 EFHEEEDLTGALV
+296 EFHEDEDLTGALV

-346 TKAKMDKLGIT
+346 TKAEMDKLGIT

-380 YEAVPFD
+380 YEADPFD

-417 VNVAKANAFARSFR
+417 VNVAEANAFARSFR
-431 GVTMTVNKGTASKFA
+431 GVTMTVNEGTASKFA
-446 LQYRTGDGDWTTVK
+446 LQYRTGDGDWTTVN

>member
-123 EYAYFQAKEPFQISA
+123 EYAYFQAKEPFQISK

-210 DKSQVKANPDENGN
+210 DKSQVNATPDENGN
-224 IKVNAF
+224 IKVTAF

-282 APVVTLGDKLTSTL
+282 APVVTLGDKLTSIL
-296 EFHEEEDLTGALV
+296 KFHEEEDLTGALV

-346 TKAKMDKLGIT
+346 TKAEMDKLGIT

-387 ATFNVRVVDNNGNT
+387 ATFKVRVVDNNDNT

-417 VNVAKANAFARSFR
+417 VNVAEANAFARSFR
-431 GVTMTVNKGTASKFA
+431 GVTMTVNEGTASKFA
-446 LQYRTGDGDWTTVK
+446 LQYRTGDGDWTTVN

-495 EVSDNVVVTTEAAA
+495 EVSDSVVVTTEAAA

-514 GFEEWTTETIKI
+514 GFEVWTTDTMTVKI
-526 SVEAA
+526 NANIFGKKFTHNWYEAFGNSVD
-531 KDRELDWYLPYS
+531 K
-543 NNSDSNN
+543 
-550 SDNWWAVTSKRSI
+550 WWAVTSKKSMPTS
-563 VTNILG
+563 VNDVSNYN
-569 TTETC
+569 
-574 VKSFPTVA
+574 VKNFPTVA
-582 YSPQE
+582 YSSTE
-587 FTQGN
+587 KCEGSY
-592 INISAHVYSVN
+592 SAHLFSVN
-603 VGKYNTDLTPN
+603 IGGMNTSSSILAGNT
-614 SMFGHDD
+614 
-621 KTYVG
+621 TYPG
-626 ELFIGTADDSGNHS
+626 ELFIGTADDSGNPTYS
-640 SDGHSFASRPD
+640 GHKFINRPD

-658 YTPVKNEKFYVEIL
+658 FTPKGSEKFYVKIE
-672 FKDASGNVIFS
+672 FKDASGNALYTLEDLEGPSATDWTEYSTSIDWTDLTKKPENILIIFKS
-683 KVDNDG
+683 
-689 PSSSAWATYT
+689 SSSAKPDVTA
-699 CDINWEDIHKKV
+699 
-711 SSIYISFKSTSS
+711 KS
-723 SSPDKINRSTIEVA
+723 NLEVA
-737 GNNFTGHFGS
+737 GKTETGHFGS

>member
-29 CKTSEVEGIEGTTE
+29 CKTSDVEGIEGTTE

-77 KQEGSK
+77 KQKDSK
-83 DKRLYRDT
+83 EVRLYRDT

-99 IKLNAGSYY
+99 IKLNEGSYY

-138 DQRKVS
+138 DQRKVA

-199 PAGTLTFTLFQ
+199 PAGTLTFTLFR
-210 DKSQVKANPDENGN
+210 DKSQVNATPDENGN
-224 IKVNAF
+224 IKVIAF

-282 APVVTLGDKLTSTL
+282 APIVTLGDKLASTL
-296 EFHEEEDLTGALV
+296 KFHEDEDLTGALV

-346 TKAKMDKLGIT
+346 TKAEMDKLGIT

-380 YEAVPFD
+380 YEAVPFY
-387 ATFNVRVVDNNGNT
+387 ATFKVRVVDNNDNT

-417 VNVAKANAFARSFR
+417 VNVAEANAFARSFR

-446 LQYRTGDGDWTTVK
+446 LQYRTGEGDWTTVQ

-514 GFEEWTTETIKI
+514 GFEVWTTDTMTVKI
-526 SVEAA
+526 NANIFGKKFTHNWYEAFGNSVD
-531 KDRELDWYLPYS
+531 K
-543 NNSDSNN
+543 
-550 SDNWWAVTSKRSI
+550 WWAVTSKKSMPTS
-563 VTNILG
+563 VNDVSNYN
-569 TTETC
+569 
-574 VKSFPTVA
+574 VKNFPTVA
-582 YSPQE
+582 YSSTE
-587 FTQGN
+587 KCEGSY
-592 INISAHVYSVN
+592 SAHLFSVN
-603 VGKYNTDLTPN
+603 IGGMNTSSSILAGNT
-614 SMFGHDD
+614 
-621 KTYVG
+621 TYPG
-626 ELFIGTADDSGNHS
+626 ELFIGTADDSGNPTYS
-640 SDGHSFASRPD
+640 GHRFTTRPD
-651 KFSFKYK
+651 KISFRYK
-658 YTPVKNEKFYVEIL
+658 YAPKGSEKFYVKIEL
-672 FKDASGNVIFS
+672 KDAAGSVLYSKEDTQGPAATEWTEYTTSIDWADLTKKPENILIIFKS
-683 KVDNDG
+683 
-689 PSSSAWATYT
+689 SSSAKPDVTA
-699 CDINWEDIHKKV
+699 
-711 SSIYISFKSTSS
+711 KS
-723 SSPDKINRSTIEVA
+723 NLEVA
-737 GNNFTGHFGS
+737 GKIETGHFGS

>member
-77 KQEGSK
+77 KQKDSK
-83 DKRLYRDT
+83 EVRLYRDT

-210 DKSQVKANPDENGN
+210 DKSQVNATPDENGN
-224 IKVNAF
+224 IKVTAF
-230 RKTITVEPNDF
+230 QKTITVEPNDF

-262 KETETVTDNV
+262 KETEIVTDNV

-282 APVVTLGDKLTSTL
+282 APIVTLGDKLASTL
-296 EFHEEEDLTGALV
+296 EFHEDEDLTGALV

-323 FTSPYLES
+323 FTSPYLVS
-331 KGLISGLDLMNMDEA
+331 RGLESGLDLMKMDEA
-346 TKAKMDKLGIT
+346 TKAEMDKLGIT

-417 VNVAKANAFARSFR
+417 VNVAEANAFARSFR
-431 GVTMTVNKGTASKFA
+431 GVTMTVNEGIASKFA
-446 LQYRTGDGDWTTVK
+446 LQYRTGEGDWTTVK

-472 KIGGSLLPETAYQFR
+472 KIGGNLLPETAYQFR

-509 QVGNA
+509 QVGND
-514 GFEEWTTETIKI
+514 GFEDWTTESMTMEVQAG
-526 SVEAA
+526 STYT
-531 KDRELDWYLPYS
+531 RNWY
-543 NNSDSNN
+543 NAFVNSEDS
-550 SDNWWAVTSKRSI
+550 WWAVTSKKSMPSS
-563 VTNILG
+563 VSASSNYN
-569 TTETC
+569 
-574 VKSFPTVA
+574 VKNFPTVA
-582 YSPQE
+582 YSADS
-587 FTQGN
+587 FSGSK
-592 INISAHVYSVN
+592 SAHIFTVN
-603 VGKYNTDLTPN
+603 VGYFNIPGVASGT
-614 SMFGHDD
+614 S
-621 KTYVG
+621 YAG
-626 ELFIGTADDSGNHS
+626 ELFIGTADDSGNPTYS
-640 SDGHSFASRPD
+640 GHRFTTRPD
-651 KFSFKYK
+651 KISFRYK
-658 YTPVKNEKFYVEIL
+658 YAPNGSEKFYVKIEL
-672 FKDASGNVIFS
+672 KDAAGSVLYSKEDTQGPEASKWTEYTTSIDWADLTKKPENILIIFKS
-683 KVDNDG
+683 
-689 PSSSAWATYT
+689 SSSA
-699 CDINWEDIHKKV
+699 KPKV
-711 SSIYISFKSTSS
+711 SAKS
-723 SSPDKINRSTIEVA
+723 KLEVA
-737 GNNFTGHFGS
+737 GKPETGHFGS

>member
-29 CKTSEVEGIEGTTE
+29 CKTSEVEGIDGTTE

-77 KQEGSK
+77 KQKDSK
-83 DKRLYRDT
+83 EVRLYRDT

-99 IKLNAGSYY
+99 IKLNGGSYY

-164 LKDYPDFLITLATDK
+164 LKDYPDFLITLATDMA
-179 EGAKGTLSYT
+179 GAKGKLSYT
-189 KNDAAKEGFI
+189 KDDAAKEGFI

-210 DKSQVKANPDENGN
+210 DKSQVNATPDENGN
-224 IKVNAF
+224 IKVTAF
-230 RKTITVEPNDF
+230 QKTITVEPNDF
-241 ITLTVNTKPA
+241 LTLTVNTKPA

-272 EINSTYVSTE
+272 EISSTYVSTE
-282 APVVTLGDKLTSTL
+282 TPIVTLGDKLASTL
-296 EFHEEEDLTGALV
+296 EFHEDEDLTGALV
-309 SLKSAAGY
+309 SLKSSAGY

-331 KGLISGLDLMNMDEA
+331 KGLTSGLDLRNMDEA
-346 TKAKMDKLGIT
+346 TKAEMDKLGIT

-387 ATFNVRVVDNNGNT
+387 ATFKVRVVDNNDNT

-417 VNVAKANAFARSFR
+417 VNVAEANAFARSFR
-431 GVTMTVNKGTASKFA
+431 GVTMTVNEGIASKFA
-446 LQYRTGDGDWTTVK
+446 LQYRTGEGNWTTVK
-460 PESIEGNTLNFA
+460 PESIEGNTLTFA

-514 GFEEWTTETIKI
+514 GFEDWTTETIKI
-526 SVEAA
+526 SVTAA
-531 KDRELDWYLPYS
+531 KDRELDWYLPYT
-543 NNSDSNN
+543 NS
-550 SDNWWAVTSKRSI
+550 SDNWWAVTSKKSI
-563 VTNILG
+563 VTSILA

-582 YSPQE
+582 YSPKE
-587 FTQGN
+587 FSEGTK
-592 INISAHVYSVN
+592 SAHVFSVDI
-603 VGKYNTDLTPN
+603 GKSSTDAAPGINHT
-614 SMFGHDD
+614 
-621 KTYVG
+621 TYPG
-626 ELFIGTADDSGNHS
+626 ELFIGTADNSGNHA
-640 SDGHSFASRPD
+640 SDGHSFVSRPD

-658 YTPVKNEKFYVEIL
+658 YAPVSSEKFYVEIL

-689 PSSSAWATYT
+689 PSSSDWATYT
-699 CDINWEDIHKKV
+699 CDINWGDLSKKV
-711 SSIYISFKSTSS
+711 TSIYICFKSTSS
-723 SSPDKINRSTIEVA
+723 SSPDKVNRSTIEVA